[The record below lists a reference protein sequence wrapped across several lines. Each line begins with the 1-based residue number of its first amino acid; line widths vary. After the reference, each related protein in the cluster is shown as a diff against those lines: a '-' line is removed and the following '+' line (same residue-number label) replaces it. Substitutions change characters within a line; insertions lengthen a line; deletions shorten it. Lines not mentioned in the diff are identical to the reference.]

1 MNQHRA
7 KLKQLRITN
16 DLFQKDIASLLGIS
30 TSYYSSIERGMR
42 NPTLNLA
49 KKTADL
55 FGESIENIFYHNTKL
70 EE

>member
-1 MNQHRA
+1 MNKNRA
-7 KLKQLRITN
+7 KLKQLRINN
-16 DLFQKDIASLLGIS
+16 DLFQKDIANLLGIS
-30 TSYYSSIERGMR
+30 TSYYSSIERGKR

-55 FGESIENIFYHNTKL
+55 FGESIENIFYHNTNL

>member
-1 MNQHRA
+1 MDNSRA
-7 KLKQLRITN
+7 KLKQLRTN
-16 DLFQKDIASLLGIS
+16 NNLFQKDIAHLLGIS
-30 TSYYSSIERGMR
+30 TSYYSSIERGKR

-55 FGESIENIFYHNTKL
+55 FGESIENIFYNNTKL

>member
-1 MNQHRA
+1 MENNRI
-7 KLKQLRITN
+7 KLKQLRIDN
-16 DLFQKDIASLLGIS
+16 DLFQKDIANLLDIS
-30 TSYYSSIERGMR
+30 TSHYSAIERGKR

-55 FGESIENIFYHNTKL
+55 FCKTIENIFYHNKKL

>member
-1 MNQHRA
+1 MNKNRA
-7 KLKQLRITN
+7 KLKKLRTN
-16 DLFQKDIASLLGIS
+16 NNLFQKDIANLLGIS
-30 TSYYSSIERGMR
+30 ISYYSSIERGKR

-55 FGESIENIFYHNTKL
+55 FGESIETIFYHNTNL

>member
-1 MNQHRA
+1 MIGSRS
-7 KLKQLRITN
+7 KLKQLRISN
-16 DLFQKDIASLLGIS
+16 NLFQKDIANLLDIS
-30 TSYYSSIERGMR
+30 TSYYSSIERGKR

-55 FGESIENIFYHNTKL
+55 FDESIENIFYHNTNL

>member
-1 MNQHRA
+1 MNPNRA
-7 KLKQLRITN
+7 KLKQLRINN
-16 DLFQKDIASLLGIS
+16 DLFQKEIANLLGIS
-30 TSYYSSIERGMR
+30 TSYYSSIERGKR

-55 FGESIENIFYHNTKL
+55 FGESIENIFYHNTNL